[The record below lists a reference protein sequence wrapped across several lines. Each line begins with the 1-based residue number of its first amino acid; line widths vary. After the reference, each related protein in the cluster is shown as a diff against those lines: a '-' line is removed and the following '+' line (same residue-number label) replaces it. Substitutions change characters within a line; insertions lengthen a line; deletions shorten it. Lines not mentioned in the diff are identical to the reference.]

1 GGLVTS
7 FRVRDNFSWEAAA
20 SQENPNLLKI
30 CQICYQCI
38 CDLHINHY
46 DNVAVLTI
54 PEQNDPGSGL
64 IPEPELFGLFQN
76 EPNPVINSTRISFNL
91 PEISQ
96 VDLAVYNLK
105 GQLVKKLYSGN
116 TSKHTIMWDGKDEQG
131 NELENGVYFYTII
144 INEKIENTRKLIIM
158 K

>member
-1 GGLVTS
+1 MVTS

-54 PEQNDPGSGL
+54 PEQNDPGSGI
-64 IPEPELFGLFQN
+64 IPEPVRYGLLQN
-76 EPNPVINSTRISFNL
+76 EPNPVIESTKISFNL
-91 PEISQ
+91 HETAKVELNI
-96 VDLAVYNLK
+96 YNLK
-105 GQLVKKLYSGN
+105 GQLVKSLYSGVAS
-116 TSKHTIMWDGKDEQG
+116 SKTLDWNGKDENG
-131 NELENGVYFYTII
+131 NELKAGVYLYKLLV
-144 INEKIENTRKLIIM
+144 NGKIEETKKLILM